1 MQKLYYDNPLIP
13 KVMIHDF
20 STLAGIMAAAEELQE
35 SAHKMGLEY
44 WLDIDFHFMNCCTRI
59 TKGIGPGRLEIWP
72 GCTMGKLSEEFIR
85 AKMEEAA
92 EVLAKHNKDQAI
104 LLEKEIADLQE
115 KLKTKQEALRKVTKE
130 DAK

>member
-1 MQKLYYDNPLIP
+1 
-13 KVMIHDF
+13 MIHDF
-20 STLAGIMAAAEELQE
+20 SSLAGIMAAAEDLQE

-44 WLDIDFHFMNCCTRI
+44 WFDIDFHFMSFCTRI

-72 GCTMGKLSEEFIR
+72 GCTMGRLSEELIR

-92 EVLAKHNKDQAI
+92 EVLAKYHKDQAI

-115 KLKTKQEALRKVTKE
+115 KLKTKQEALREVTKE